1 MERATYQVVKQ
12 RILLSIRFTPFP
24 SHHFLVYPMLLLHVF
39 RFFPEGRR
47 RRRLVPYRR
56 RGHERCCV
64 TRVRSGK
71 RCWEWIAGRGRSC
84 LCWMSDRSRQMSRWI
99 VVLLLMLVHAIRW
112 SIDPVP
118 LLCPPT
124 LYSHLQP
131 RPYLRRRIAFCLSIL
146 IVIEVVLIIGVQG
159 RGNATM
165 RRIWQAKML
174 VLLLLPPF
182 EENIKGRR
190 KI

>member
-1 MERATYQVVKQ
+1 
-12 RILLSIRFTPFP
+12 
-24 SHHFLVYPMLLLHVF
+24 
-39 RFFPEGRR
+39 
-47 RRRLVPYRR
+47 
-56 RGHERCCV
+56 
-64 TRVRSGK
+64 
-71 RCWEWIAGRGRSC
+71 
-84 LCWMSDRSRQMSRWI
+84 MSRWI

>member
-1 MERATYQVVKQ
+1 
-12 RILLSIRFTPFP
+12 
-24 SHHFLVYPMLLLHVF
+24 
-39 RFFPEGRR
+39 
-47 RRRLVPYRR
+47 
-56 RGHERCCV
+56 
-64 TRVRSGK
+64 
-71 RCWEWIAGRGRSC
+71 
-84 LCWMSDRSRQMSRWI
+84 MSLWI
-99 VVLLLMLVHAIRW
+99 VVLLLMLVRATRGG
-112 SIDPVP
+112 IDLVP
-118 LLCPPT
+118 LLCPSP

-131 RPYLRRRIAFCLSIL
+131 RFYLGRRTAFCLSIL